1 LFKTSEEIIVIQ
13 AEATTA
19 IPTGVVFWSHDKG
32 TAKMLFQLQ
41 KDYVN
46 QTLSEGTI
54 VPICLDFVGGRH
66 IYHAIIED
74 AINGIVSIVLE
85 DNILGYVGRVT
96 GSIYIELPDSRSL
109 DTAGRFTFDIKRSPI
124 DLNTPELED
133 YYWQG
138 FNEIIDEYHQTI
150 NTIKS
155 EAKALIDSLTA
166 DVTEVKNDIATANVK
181 IAEIRKK
188 LDDNDVFT
196 KAESSANVIDQIGG
210 AESTILKK
218 ELLVN
223 GTEGMAS
230 RFVKDLPY
238 TNIILNG
245 DFKNGITNWSYHQ
258 PAGNLSEFVDDV
270 VHAKSNNGTVTGV
283 FQPSDQRL
291 KYGYSTKANE
301 KFFFYALAKGTG
313 TIQLGFDK
321 KRGSATLTQNY
332 TWVGVESTGTTDNEV
347 MTFYTTG
354 EMWIKAIIVSKSEIM
369 NIESFYPAAEDVG
382 VVHGQPNLRNGT
394 SSTLSEVTFI
404 QTQYKE
410 TNLVV
415 SNLFKPN
422 DLVTY
427 AVQID
432 NTAGT
437 ADVFAQLAC
446 KKSDNTYVSFNGSSV
461 LKGSIGRSMVQV
473 TVLEEYTN
481 IYVKPLVKSNSTIST
496 TVRYG
501 EEKLIKGSLE
511 AMDEWTPSQADS
523 GLTPINGGM
532 VPFNEKDYE
541 DLLSDD
547 GIVRAETKIVGRGAE
562 IETPFKII
570 EVFANRYPDIFGKT
584 TTDAEK
590 ITCFKSIQKGVTIKS
605 TLRGSGANAS
615 KNGQLYLKY
624 TDGTSE
630 FLVNNQTSEF
640 VEISKTLTATQLDQL
655 SSTGVLTVYATT
667 KRNGTNDAGA
677 ISDGVTS
684 ALLEVKDLRLIVEI
698 EANGKTIIE
707 SIIAAY
713 HGENIATQ
721 EEAEAGE
728 DNTKTMTP
736 LRVFQSIAQWTKN
749 KFISL
754 TENETV
760 LGIKNFA
767 NGLQVGGN
775 NVLSQNGVKRLYLNS
790 TQNSSFNAGSATF
803 VRYGDY
809 VTLFLNFQVRSSG
822 DLARDANVV
831 ADTIIDDIY
840 EPHENFHFFIG
851 TESNQA
857 VVKFVGKAVKA
868 NSVLTSSQ
876 WYVGTVTY
884 LAKNKL

>member
-1 LFKTSEEIIVIQ
+1 MFKTSEEIIVIQ

-32 TAKMLFQLQ
+32 TVKMLFQLQ

-501 EEKLIKGSLE
+501 EEKLINGSLE

>member
-1 LFKTSEEIIVIQ
+1 MFKTSEEIIVIQ
-13 AEATTA
+13 AEATTP

-196 KAESSANVIDQIGG
+196 KAESSANVIDQIIG
-210 AESTILKK
+210 K
-218 ELLVN
+218 EK
-223 GTEGMAS
+223 GQIS
-230 RFVKDLPY
+230 
-238 TNIILNG
+238 IIT
-245 DFKNGITNWSYHQ
+245 DFKNKVTNSNVENPHWAGAAFVGDKLEKPSYFVTEVAQ
-258 PAGNLSEFVDDV
+258 TRYNSLSEKDGNTAFVT
-270 VHAKSNNGTVTGV
+270 ATGADLR
-283 FQPSDQRL
+283 PSLCL
-291 KYGYSTKANE
+291 KYDLLEIVKRRLGE
-301 KFFFYALAKGTG
+301 DFFIDREATTTEQQLSLLDAIVTNFEVGTYAKGTG
-313 TIQLGFDK
+313 VEAGKATNWCASKLWFDNS
-321 KRGSATLTQNY
+321 RWT
-332 TWVGVESTGTTDNEV
+332 TGTPQN
-347 MTFYTTG
+347 TTG
-354 EMWIKAIIVSKSEIM
+354 EIKRLAFALDPVNKLSRYLDEKGILQVIV
-369 NIESFYPAAEDVG
+369 
-382 VVHGQPNLRNGT
+382 
-394 SSTLSEVTFI
+394 
-404 QTQYKE
+404 
-410 TNLVV
+410 
-415 SNLFKPN
+415 
-422 DLVTY
+422 
-427 AVQID
+427 
-432 NTAGT
+432 
-437 ADVFAQLAC
+437 
-446 KKSDNTYVSFNGSSV
+446 
-461 LKGSIGRSMVQV
+461 
-473 TVLEEYTN
+473 
-481 IYVKPLVKSNSTIST
+481 
-496 TVRYG
+496 YG
-501 EEKLIKGSLE
+501 
-511 AMDEWTPSQADS
+511 
-523 GLTPINGGM
+523 GL
-532 VPFNEKDYE
+532 
-541 DLLSDD
+541 
-547 GIVRAETKIVGRGAE
+547 
-562 IETPFKII
+562 
-570 EVFANRYPDIFGKT
+570 
-584 TTDAEK
+584 
-590 ITCFKSIQKGVTIKS
+590 
-605 TLRGSGANAS
+605 
-615 KNGQLYLKY
+615 
-624 TDGTSE
+624 
-630 FLVNNQTSEF
+630 
-640 VEISKTLTATQLDQL
+640 
-655 SSTGVLTVYATT
+655 
-667 KRNGTNDAGA
+667 
-677 ISDGVTS
+677 SDGVTNTNVYVDYS
-684 ALLEVKDLRLIVEI
+684 DLLIDIEVSSNKHIKSIVA
-698 EANGKTIIE
+698 AN
-707 SIIAAY
+707 
-713 HGENIATQ
+713 HVENLATQ
-721 EEAEAGE
+721 AEAEAGE